1 MSRRLPTQP
10 SLRSSKT
17 PKDKPLR
24 FNVRH
29 LDTEIKQRQ
38 RAKVLARA
46 KQRRKQRT
54 ISLTVLVIASFIFV
68 NLSNGSIQRL
78 TQRTNMA
85 IQQSITQTQTA
96 LFETRQ
102 RIVDFPKLMRVKR
115 FAQVGKISLPKEALP
130 VPQTLATVPLVR
142 PQAPLASGPKNTVQ
156 AALPV
161 QESVQESVQGI
172 SAQPVQEALEPVSLF
187 NITTRPVKIALQIGH
202 LDVAKHPDELANLRQ
217 NTGGL
222 ARGVAEIDINKTVAA
237 IVKKQ
242 LEYYGLKVELLPA
255 TVPPNYQ
262 ADVFVSIHADSSTD
276 KKRRGYK
283 SAFALPERN
292 TSDKLLKSL
301 IDASFFNASGLPDD
315 HINVSSNMT
324 EYYAF
329 NKSKFL
335 HTIAKETPAV
345 IIEMGYL
352 SHEQDIIFLKDTK
365 RPATALTEGIL
376 KFLNETGAISHL
388 PYQPNY
394 SLQTANQ

>member
-17 PKDKPLR
+17 AKDKPLR
-24 FNVRH
+24 FSVRH

-38 RAKVLARA
+38 RAKVAARA
-46 KQRRKQRT
+46 KQRRKKRT
-54 ISLTVLVIASFIFV
+54 ISLTALVIASFIFV

-78 TQRTNMA
+78 TQKTNTA
-85 IQQSITQTQTA
+85 IQQSIVKTQTA

-102 RIVDFPKLMRVKR
+102 RIVDFPKVLRVKR
-115 FAQVGKISLPKEALP
+115 FAQVEQISLPKEGLP
-130 VPQTLATVPLVR
+130 VPQVLATVPLVR
-142 PQAPLASGPKNTVQ
+142 PQAPLATSQ
-156 AALPV
+156 ATNQTTPI
-161 QESVQESVQGI
+161 QEF
-172 SAQPVQEALEPVSLF
+172 PEPVSIF
-187 NITTRPVKIALQIGH
+187 NITTRPVKVALQIGH
-202 LDVAKHPDELANLRQ
+202 LNVSEHPDELANLRQ

-222 ARGVAEIDINKTVAA
+222 ARGVAEIDVNKTVAY

-242 LEYYGLKVELLPA
+242 LEYYGLSVELLPA
-255 TVPPNYQ
+255 TVPPNYT

-276 KKRRGYK
+276 ERRRGYK

-301 IDASFFNASGLPDD
+301 IDESFFNASGLPDD

-329 NKSKFL
+329 NRSKFT
-335 HTIAKETPAV
+335 HSIASETPAL

-352 SHEQDIIFLKDTK
+352 SHKKDIVFLKDTK

-376 KFLNETGAISHL
+376 KFLNTTGAISHL

-394 SLQTANQ
+394 ALQTASQ